1 MEVKVKD
8 RQSLLD
14 MAVQTAGST
23 EAAFRLCEYNTESTV
38 FRHTNDLGITD
49 TLQDGQV
56 LDTVPAENAETV
68 RRYSAQNIEPATAL
82 SAEEMAT
89 LAQEGINFM
98 GVEIDFIV
106 S

>member
-14 MAVQTAGST
+14 MAVQTAGSM
-23 EAAFRLCEYNTESTV
+23 EVAFDLSDA
-38 FRHTNDLGITD
+38 NDVSLTD
-49 TLQDGQV
+49 TLRDGQV
-56 LDTVPAENAETV
+56 LDTVAARNADTV
-68 RRYSAQNIEPATAL
+68 RRYGVQDIQPATAL
-82 SAEEMAT
+82 SEEEMAA

-98 GVEIDFIV
+98 GIEIDFIV

>member
-14 MAVQTAGST
+14 MAVQTAGSM
-23 EAAFRLCEYNTESTV
+23 EAAFGLAAANGVS
-38 FRHTNDLGITD
+38 LTD
-49 TLQDGQV
+49 TLTDGQV
-56 LDTVPAENAETV
+56 LDTVAAENADTV
-68 RRYSAQNIEPATAL
+68 RRYSVQGIQPATAL
-82 SAEEMAT
+82 IEEEMAA

-98 GVEIDFIV
+98 GIEIDFVV

>member
-23 EAAFRLCEYNTESTV
+23 EAAFRLCEA
-38 FRHTNDLGITD
+38 NDLGITD
-49 TLQDGQV
+49 TLQDGQA

-82 SAEEMAT
+82 SEEEMAT

-98 GVEIDFIV
+98 GIEIDFIV

>member
-14 MAVQTAGST
+14 MAVQTAGSM
-23 EAAFRLCEYNTESTV
+23 EAAFRLSDA
-38 FRHTNDLGITD
+38 NDVSLTD
-49 TLQDGQV
+49 TLTDGQV
-56 LDTVPAENAETV
+56 LDTVVAENADTV
-68 RRYSAQNIEPATAL
+68 HRYKVQNLQPATAL
-82 SAEEMAT
+82 SEEEMAA

-98 GVEIDFIV
+98 GIEIDFIV

>member
-14 MAVQTAGST
+14 MAVQTAGSM
-23 EAAFRLCEYNTESTV
+23 EAAFRLCEANG
-38 FRHTNDLGITD
+38 LGITD

-56 LDTVPAENAETV
+56 LDTVAAENADTV
-68 RRYSAQNIEPATAL
+68 RRYSVQGIQPATAL
-82 SAEEMAT
+82 SAEEMAA

-98 GVEIDFIV
+98 GIEIDFAV

>member
-14 MAVQTAGST
+14 MAVQTAGSM
-23 EAAFRLCEYNTESTV
+23 EAAFGLAAANGVS
-38 FRHTNDLGITD
+38 LTD
-49 TLQDGQV
+49 TLADGQV
-56 LDTVPAENAETV
+56 LDTVAVENADTV
-68 RRYSAQNIEPATAL
+68 RRYSVQGIQPATVL
-82 SAEEMAT
+82 SEEEMAA

-98 GVEIDFIV
+98 GIEIDFVV

>member
-14 MAVQTAGST
+14 MAVQTSGSM
-23 EAAFRLCEYNTESTV
+23 EAAFGLAAANGVS
-38 FRHTNDLGITD
+38 LTD
-49 TLQDGQV
+49 TLADGQV
-56 LDTVPAENAETV
+56 LDTMAAENADTV
-68 RRYSAQNIEPATAL
+68 RRYSVQAIQPATAL
-82 SAEEMAT
+82 SEEEMAA

-98 GVEIDFIV
+98 GIEIDFVV

>member
-1 MEVKVKD
+1 MEVKAKD

-14 MAVQTAGST
+14 MAVQTAGSV
-23 EAAFRLCEYNTESTV
+23 EAAFRLSA
-38 FRHTNDLGITD
+38 TNDIGITD
-49 TLQDGQV
+49 TLEDGQV

-68 RRYSAQNIEPATAL
+68 CRYGVQKIEPATAL
-82 SAEEMAT
+82 SAEEMSA

-98 GVEIDFIV
+98 GIEIDFIV

>member
-14 MAVQTAGST
+14 MAVQTAGSM
-23 EAAFRLCEYNTESTV
+23 EAAF
-38 FRHTNDLGITD
+38 DLAAANGVSLTD
-49 TLQDGQV
+49 TLADGQV
-56 LDTVPAENAETV
+56 LDTVAAENADTV
-68 RRYSAQNIEPATAL
+68 RRYSVQGIQPATAL
-82 SAEEMAT
+82 NEEEMAA

-98 GVEIDFIV
+98 GIEIDFVV

>member
-1 MEVKVKD
+1 MEVRVKD

-14 MAVQTAGST
+14 MAVETSGSM
-23 EAAFRLCEYNTESTV
+23 EAAFRLSEA
-38 FRHTNDLGITD
+38 NDVSLTD

-56 LDTVPAENAETV
+56 LDAVAVENADTV
-68 RRYSAQNIEPATAL
+68 RRYSAQNLQPATAL
-82 SAEEMAT
+82 SADEMAA

-98 GVEIDFIV
+98 GIEIDFIV

>member
-14 MAVQTAGST
+14 MAVQTAGSM
-23 EAAFRLCEYNTESTV
+23 EAAFGLAAANGVS
-38 FRHTNDLGITD
+38 LTD
-49 TLQDGQV
+49 TLADGQV
-56 LDTVPAENAETV
+56 LDTV
-68 RRYSAQNIEPATAL
+68 RRYSVQGIQPATAL
-82 SAEEMAT
+82 SEEEMAA

-98 GVEIDFIV
+98 GVEIDFVV

>member
-14 MAVQTAGST
+14 MAVQTAGSM
-23 EAAFRLCEYNTESTV
+23 EAAFGLAAANGVS
-38 FRHTNDLGITD
+38 LTD
-49 TLQDGQV
+49 TLADGQV
-56 LDTVPAENAETV
+56 LDTVAAENADTV
-68 RRYSAQNIEPATAL
+68 RRYSVQGIQPATAL
-82 SAEEMAT
+82 SEEAMAA

-98 GVEIDFIV
+98 GIEIDFVV

>member
-14 MAVQTAGST
+14 MAVQTAGSM
-23 EAAFRLCEYNTESTV
+23 EAAFNLSVANGVSLT
-38 FRHTNDLGITD
+38 GILTD
-49 TLQDGQV
+49 EQV
-56 LDTVPAENAETV
+56 IDTVPADNNEIV
-68 RRYSAQNIEPATAL
+68 RRYSAQNINPATAL
-82 SAEEMAT
+82 SEEEAAA

-98 GVEIDFIV
+98 GIEIDFVV

>member
-14 MAVQTAGST
+14 MAVETAGSM
-23 EAAFRLCEYNTESTV
+23 EAAFRLSEA
-38 FRHTNDLGITD
+38 NDVSLTD
-49 TLQDGQV
+49 TLTDGQV
-56 LDTVPAENAETV
+56 LDTVAVENTDTV
-68 RRYSAQNIEPATAL
+68 RRYKVQNLHPATAL
-82 SAEEMAT
+82 SEEEMAA

-98 GVEIDFIV
+98 GIEIDFIV

>member
-14 MAVQTAGST
+14 MAVQTSGSV
-23 EAAFRLCEYNTESTV
+23 EAAF
-38 FRHTNDLGITD
+38 DLAAANGVCLTD
-49 TLQDGQV
+49 ILADGQV
-56 LDTVPAENAETV
+56 LDTVATKHADTV
-68 RRYSAQNIEPATAL
+68 RRYSVQGIQPATAL
-82 SAEEMAT
+82 SEEEMAA

-98 GVEIDFIV
+98 GIEIDFIV

>member
-14 MAVQTAGST
+14 MAVQTAGSM
-23 EAAFRLCEYNTESTV
+23 EAAF
-38 FRHTNDLGITD
+38 DLAAANGVSLTD
-49 TLQDGQV
+49 ILVDGQV
-56 LDTVPAENAETV
+56 LDTVATKHADTV
-68 RRYSAQNIEPATAL
+68 RRYSTQGIQPATAL
-82 SAEEMAT
+82 SKEEMAV

-98 GVEIDFIV
+98 GIEIDFIV

>member
-14 MAVQTAGST
+14 MAVQTSGSM
-23 EAAFRLCEYNTESTV
+23 EAAFGLAAANGVS
-38 FRHTNDLGITD
+38 LTD
-49 TLQDGQV
+49 TLADGQV
-56 LDTVPAENAETV
+56 LDTMAAENADTV
-68 RRYSAQNIEPATAL
+68 RRYSVQAIQPASAL
-82 SAEEMAT
+82 SEEEMAA

-98 GVEIDFIV
+98 GIEIDFVV

>member
-14 MAVQTAGST
+14 MAVQTSGSM
-23 EAAFRLCEYNTESTV
+23 EAAFGLAAANGVS
-38 FRHTNDLGITD
+38 LTD
-49 TLQDGQV
+49 TLADGQV
-56 LDTVPAENAETV
+56 LDTVAAENADTV
-68 RRYSAQNIEPATAL
+68 RRYSVQCIQPATAL
-82 SAEEMAT
+82 SEEEMAA

-98 GVEIDFIV
+98 GIEIDFVV